1 MMVVTL
7 KWLGT
12 DAAREPE
19 GVGWYLFILVIVPTP
34 NGRKMKGGTASH
46 SSPGP
51 ASVPW
56 IKAKSACF
64 L

>member
-1 MMVVTL
+1 MVVTL

-19 GVGWYLFILVIVPTP
+19 GVGNSSCP
-34 NGRKMKGGTASH
+34 NGLKVKGETASH